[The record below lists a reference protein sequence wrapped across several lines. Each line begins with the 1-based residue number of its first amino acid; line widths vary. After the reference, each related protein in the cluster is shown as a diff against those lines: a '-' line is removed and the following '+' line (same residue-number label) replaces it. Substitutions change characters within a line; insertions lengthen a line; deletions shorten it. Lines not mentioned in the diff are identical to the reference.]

1 MSTHSGEGQFLY
13 LSREDVASAGLGVNL
28 RVGDMI
34 YQNILA
40 HRKVPSDVF
49 TGSDAA
55 RAALWAAIQNPQ
67 LR

>member
-1 MSTHSGEGQFLY
+1 MSDAVINRDISLRLQFL
-13 LSREDVASAGLGVNL
+13 AGLGVNL

-49 TGSDAA
+49 SGSEPAK
-55 RAALWAAIQNPQ
+55 AALWEAIQNPPM
-67 LR
+67 R